1 MLECFLNYPAVTE
14 EHPFALDYQTI
25 AEAQINDAAL
35 LQSLASKPNQFG
47 RFLMNQEANIICY
60 IPGPNQPFKICI
72 PDAMLDNIIRFYYL
86 ALNHIGITRL
96 AIPSHFILIPH
107 IYNQTLKEE

>member
-47 RFLMNQEANIICY
+47 RFLMNQEANIICH

-72 PDAMLDNIIRFYYL
+72 FDAMLDNIIRFYHL
-86 ALNHIGITRL
+86 ALNRL
-96 AIPSHFILIPH
+96 
-107 IYNQTLKEE
+107 E